1 MPLPLIIAGVAG
13 VLGAGGHLIAKQ
25 TNEDAER
32 VSRKAQRIYDDAKS
46 SLESSRNEMEESLLA
61 FGYAKTNVLDSSVKQ
76 FLQAFERLQN
86 AGLDFKEKDSK
97 LVINKQS
104 ALKLREMSD
113 IYSSTISSGAAG
125 AATGALIG
133 LAASGALVNKNWT
146 LKLYFLTYNL

>member
-76 FLQAFERLQN
+76 FLQAFERLHSY
-86 AGLDFKEKDSK
+86 L
-97 LVINKQS
+97 
-104 ALKLREMSD
+104 
-113 IYSSTISSGAAG
+113 
-125 AATGALIG
+125 
-133 LAASGALVNKNWT
+133 
-146 LKLYFLTYNL
+146 